1 MKTVAV
7 IGLGNIARRH
17 RQNLKFIYPNVKVIA
32 LSASGRI
39 TDEEIEFADLQLSS
53 IEMLIDNKP
62 ELVIVASPSPYHE
75 AHARALI
82 QHNIPVLIEK
92 PVASEPDSANRISA
106 LSQQHSGQVM
116 VGYCLRYLSS
126 AIEVKRLLSDDLI
139 GDIYNCQASVG
150 QYLPDWRPNKHYT
163 HSVSANKS
171 LGGGALLEL
180 SHELDYLHWLLGP
193 LTLNYAQLR
202 STKELALDVEEIADL
217 VLTNAKGCV
226 CTLHMDFIQK
236 QAQRE
241 CTFIGSKGRLHW
253 DLLANTITHHN
264 HEGTQQLYSE
274 PLWDKNQM
282 YINMV
287 TDFISNIQHG
297 ECTTASLEDACQTVN
312 LIAQIKQQA
321 TWGVT
326 Q

>member
-1 MKTVAV
+1 MKIIAV

-17 RQNLKFIYPNVKVIA
+17 RQNLKLLFPTAKIIA
-32 LSASGRI
+32 LSASARI
-39 TDEEIEFADLQLSS
+39 VDEPIEFADLQLSN

-75 AHARALI
+75 THASMLI
-82 QHNIPVLIEK
+82 QHHIPVLIEK
-92 PVASEPDSANRISA
+92 PLASEPESAHRLLA
-106 LSQQHSGQVM
+106 LSQTHSGQVM

-126 AIEVKRLLSDDLI
+126 AIEMKRLLSDDLI
-139 GDIYNCQASVG
+139 GAIYNCQASVG

-193 LTLNYAQLR
+193 LDLSYAQLR
-202 STKELALDVEEIADL
+202 VTKELGLDVEEIADL
-217 VLTNAKGCV
+217 ILTNRKGCV
-226 CTLHMDFIQK
+226 CSLHMDFIQK

-253 DLLANTITHHN
+253 DLLANTITLHCHT
-264 HEGTQQLYSE
+264 GTQLLYSAPE
-274 PLWDKNQM
+274 WDKNKM

-287 TDFISNIQHG
+287 TDFINNIQRG
-297 ECTTASLEDACQTVN
+297 ECTATSLEDASQTVS

>member
-1 MKTVAV
+1 MKTIAV
-7 IGLGNIARRH
+7 IGLGNIAKRH
-17 RQNLKFIYPNVKVIA
+17 RQNLKFIYPDAKVIA

-39 TDEEIEFADLQLSS
+39 ADEEIEFADLQLSS
-53 IEMLIDNKP
+53 IEMLIDSQP
-62 ELVIVASPSPYHE
+62 ELVIVASPSPFHE
-75 AHARALI
+75 AHASALI
-82 QHNIPVLIEK
+82 QHDIPVLIEK
-92 PVASEPDSANRISA
+92 PLASEPESADRI
-106 LSQQHSGQVM
+106 LGLTQQHSGQVI

-126 AIEVKRLLSDDLI
+126 AIEVKRLLSHNVI

-163 HSVSANKS
+163 HSVSANRS

-193 LTLNYAQLR
+193 LTLSYAQLR

-217 VLTNAKGCV
+217 VLTNDTGCV
-226 CTLHMDFIQK
+226 CSLHMDFVQK

-241 CTFIGSKGRLHW
+241 CTFIGSTGRLHW
-253 DLLANTITHHN
+253 DLLTNTITLHN
-264 HEGTQQLYSE
+264 HEGAQVLYSV
-274 PLWDKNQM
+274 PQWDKNQM

-287 TDFISNIQHG
+287 TDFINNIQRG
-297 ECTTASLEDACQTVN
+297 ECTTASLEDACHTVN

>member
-1 MKTVAV
+1 MKIIAV

-17 RQNLKFIYPNVKVIA
+17 RQNLKLLFPTAKVIA

-39 TDEEIEFADLQLSS
+39 VNEPIEFADLQLSN
-53 IEMLIDNKP
+53 IETLIDNKP

-75 AHARALI
+75 THASMLI

-92 PVASEPDSANRISA
+92 PLTSELESANRLLA
-106 LSQQHSGQVM
+106 LSQTHSGQIM

-126 AIEVKRLLSDDLI
+126 AIEVKRLLSEDFI
-139 GDIYNCQASVG
+139 GELYNCQASVG

-193 LTLNYAQLR
+193 LELNYAQLR
-202 STKELALDVEEIADL
+202 NTKELGLDIEEIADL
-217 VLTNAKGCV
+217 ILTNHKGCL
-226 CTLHMDFIQK
+226 CSLHMDFIQK

-253 DLLANTITHHN
+253 DLLANTVTHHS
-264 HEGTQQLYSE
+264 HEGTQLLYSAPE
-274 PLWDKNQM
+274 WDKNQM
-282 YINMV
+282 YINML
-287 TDFISNIQHG
+287 TDFINNIKRG
-297 ECTTASLEDACQTVN
+297 ECTTTSLEDASQTVS